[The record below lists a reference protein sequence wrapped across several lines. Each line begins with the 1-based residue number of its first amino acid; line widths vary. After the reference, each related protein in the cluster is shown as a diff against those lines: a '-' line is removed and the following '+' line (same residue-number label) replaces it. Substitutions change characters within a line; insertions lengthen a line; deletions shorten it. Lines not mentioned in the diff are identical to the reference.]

1 MKYKSLQ
8 QCAIRARNIFYRTY
22 GGPESN
28 LPIEL
33 ARVCRLP
40 AGSGGR
46 IRFTTEN
53 PIIYKRT
60 NNGRRRS
67 PEY

>member
-1 MKYKSLQ
+1 MPVERGTY
-8 QCAIRARNIFYRTY
+8 FYRTY
-22 GGPESN
+22 GDIESN
-28 LPIEL
+28 PLIEL
-33 ARVCRLP
+33 ARVCRLLLT
-40 AGSGGR
+40 GGVR

-67 PEY
+67 QEY